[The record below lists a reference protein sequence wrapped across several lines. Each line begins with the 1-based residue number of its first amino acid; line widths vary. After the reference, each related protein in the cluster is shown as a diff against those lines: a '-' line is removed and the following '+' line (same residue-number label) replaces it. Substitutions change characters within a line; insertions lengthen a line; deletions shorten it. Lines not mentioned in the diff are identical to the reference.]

1 MAWFNRTRIPSPVC
15 LRTLWLHHHRSV
27 SPVTCLYNCLYSCL
41 YSCSLALGPYLAMR
55 IFPFNRL
62 DSLPGKKKVQ
72 YVALKSFGVVFRIAL
87 NTVCVL
93 NKCGCDGMINSVLR
107 NPLPQTRFCIISQEP
122 RVRSPAQGLSVRSYA
137 GQPHTPTKP
146 LHLSEFQKLLP
157 GVQAYLGA

>member
-1 MAWFNRTRIPSPVC
+1 MAWFNRSRIPSSVC

-27 SPVTCLYNCLYSCL
+27 SPVTCL

-62 DSLPGKKKVQ
+62 DSLPGEKKVQ
-72 YVALKSFGVVFRIAL
+72 YVALKSFGVAFRIVL
-87 NTVCVL
+87 NTVCML

-157 GVQAYLGA
+157 GIWYLGA